1 MMTNEELFKWLETC
15 PTQEWAAVEEVD
27 GEVVV
32 YFPVTDS
39 EKEETMMKEVKIT
52 EFNKNEFNYL
62 ADMIHEK
69 IVDMGYDNDGSFS
82 FDLIVRFEEE
92 ND

>member
-1 MMTNEELFKWLETC
+1 MTNEELFKWLETC

-39 EKEETMMKEVKIT
+39 EEEV
-52 EFNKNEFNYL
+52 N
-62 ADMIHEK
+62 
-69 IVDMGYDNDGSFS
+69 DND
-82 FDLIVRFEEE
+82 
-92 ND
+92 